1 MNLNNQLQM
10 LLFVFIGGGLGSCC
24 RYFLSMLLAN
34 MQWPFATLT
43 ANVLGSFLIGLLA
56 PYFISRSLP
65 PEYRLLVIT
74 GFLGGFTT
82 FSSLAYE
89 SLDLYFNNTLVL
101 AALNIF
107 TNLTAGLIAAGLGIW
122 LSAYIF

>member
-1 MNLNNQLQM
+1 MNSQWQM
-10 LLFVFIGGGLGSCC
+10 LFFVFIGGGLGSCC
-24 RYFLSMLLAN
+24 RYLLSVLLAD

-43 ANVLGSFLIGLLA
+43 ANILGSFLIGLLA
-56 PYFISRSLP
+56 PYFLSRSLP
-65 PEYRLLVIT
+65 PEYRLFVIT

-101 AALNIF
+101 ATLNLL
-107 TNLTAGLIAAGLGIW
+107 TNLAVGLTAAALGIF